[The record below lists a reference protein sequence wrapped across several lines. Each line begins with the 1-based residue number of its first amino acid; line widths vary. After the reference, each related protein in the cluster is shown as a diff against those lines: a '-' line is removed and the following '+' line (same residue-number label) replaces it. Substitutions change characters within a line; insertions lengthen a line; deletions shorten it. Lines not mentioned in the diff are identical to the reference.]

1 MVMAQITFV
10 SQALPSADV
19 PLTFV
24 RDAIKNIS
32 VFNGSFY
39 VSACLGY
46 GTRLFDQT
54 LV

>member
-19 PLTFV
+19 PLTFM
-24 RDAIKNIS
+24 RDAIKNITL
-32 VFNGSFY
+32 FDGSFY
-39 VSACLGY
+39 VSTCLGY